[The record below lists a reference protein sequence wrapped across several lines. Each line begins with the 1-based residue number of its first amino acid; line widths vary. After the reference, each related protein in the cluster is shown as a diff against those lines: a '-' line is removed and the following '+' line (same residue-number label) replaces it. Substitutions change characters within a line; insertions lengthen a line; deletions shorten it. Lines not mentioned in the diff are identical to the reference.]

1 MISTRSV
8 TYSERNTDIDAP
20 NVIPVPANT
29 ATKVLPYDNSR
40 DEIASRYIQNVGQN
54 GCYYSFGVWKLNAD
68 GVTQDPVCNDVN
80 VFHGYLAAGQ
90 QLDCTAHRKIVS
102 VYCPGAATTISTTVV
117 RRKDSG
123 RRN

>member
-8 TYSERNTDIDAP
+8 TYAERNTDIDPP
-20 NVIPVPANT
+20 NPIAVPADT
-29 ATKVLPYDNSR
+29 ATQVLPFDNGR
-40 DEIASRYIQNVGQN
+40 DEIASRYIQNVGLN
-54 GCYYSFGVWKLNAD
+54 GCYYSFGVYAEAA
-68 GVTQDPVCNDVN
+68 GVISPKCDNVK

-102 VYCPGAATTISTTVV
+102 VFCPGAATVIATTVI